1 MVPQQDTHAYLRLRS
16 YRNLEDARQAA
27 FEKCRYNSTRTRA
40 IITSLFRERHK
51 SDPHLWQLDVTE
63 AIILGL
69 DSIVIAGTGAGK
81 TMPFMMP
88 LLDNKKVIVISPLKV
103 LQLEQAERFEKMKL
117 AAVAVNGDTWN
128 SELQKDLE
136 QGKYRGI
143 FTSPEM
149 CLKHTEFRNHLTSSF
164 QDICAVIVDEAH
176 CIAQWGGDFRTAYSE
191 IGKLRAF
198 FPPNIPI
205 LATSATLPQ
214 AALQEVRSQL
224 GIDAADS
231 FFLNLGNDRP
241 NIEFSVHKMNSSTD
255 FKALKPLLTR
265 KPNPSTPDDFHK
277 SIVFIDSVQSSHQ
290 VLREVRSW
298 YPRHLRKHIDF
309 LHAHRSP
316 KAKRRAMRRFRN
328 GRTRILI
335 TTEAAG
341 MGADISDIEQVIQ
354 FGVPSSLSVWMQR
367 AGRAGRDPSI
377 NACAILLVEK
387 SMFEQQKIRKGRK
400 KKGVGDEAA
409 HEVEEEIGG
418 GDEVEVEVEVE
429 EIRNEEDAEGA
440 GDDVAGAVGGD
451 AEGPPTV
458 DEHAETPRPGY
469 EFRKKVDKDLRCWIV
484 TKDCRRD
491 VADDY
496 FGNPPR
502 EKAPTGA
509 CCDNCDGLPADLE
522 SSRPST
528 PVQSTPPGSSH
539 STPSKSVNE
548 NGKRPMTEGK
558 KPSTRRGDLLQAA
571 RDALINWRFNTKRAR
586 YNPSSVTAESLMPE
600 NVLKTLASSRRISCV
615 EDIETETHWL
625 FAQRHGEVLAVL
637 RHVDQAH
644 YESKQAAKQAKK
656 SQSRTKSMQQPSP
669 SQTQRPNTDQENQPL
684 TPRAQGLRSS
694 KCARQ
699 PWSNSCSVFSSGTP
713 VSVPTPG
720 TMSTNVLCTPS
731 GGLLDFSVSTP
742 MPLAPRQPS

>member
-1 MVPQQDTHAYLRLRS
+1 MEHQFKPHQTTPQHAPFSNFLPLPT
-16 YRNLEDARQAA
+16 
-27 FEKCRYNSTRTRA
+27 FE
-40 IITSLFRERHK
+40 
-51 SDPHLWQLDVTE
+51 SDNKGDLDITE

-69 DSIVIAGTGAGK
+69 DSIVIAGTGASK
-81 TMPFMMP
+81 MMPFMMP
-88 LLDNKKVIVISPLKV
+88 LLLDDKKKVIVISPLKV
-103 LQLEQAERFEKMKL
+103 LQSEQAERFEKMKL

-136 QGKYRGI
+136 QGKYRSI
-143 FTSPEM
+143 FMLPEM

-191 IGKLRAF
+191 IGKLHAF

-205 LATSATLPQ
+205 LATSVTLPQ
-214 AALQEVRSQL
+214 AALQEVCSQL

-231 FFLNLGNDRP
+231 FFLNLSNDRP
-241 NIEFSVHKMNSSTD
+241 NIEFS
-255 FKALKPLLTR
+255 
-265 KPNPSTPDDFHK
+265 PNPSTPDDFRK

-290 VLREVRSW
+290 VLCEVHSW
-298 YPRHLRKHIDF
+298 YPCHLRKHIDF

-316 KAKRRAMRRFRN
+316 KAKWQAMRRFRN

-335 TTEAAG
+335 ATEAAG
-341 MGADISDIEQVIQ
+341 M
-354 FGVPSSLSVWMQR
+354 FGVPLSLSVWMQH
-367 AGRAGRDPSI
+367 AGHAGQDPSI
-377 NACAILLVEK
+377 NARAILLVEK
-387 SMFEQQKIRKGRK
+387 SMFEQQKIQKGRK
-400 KKGVGDEAA
+400 KKGVGDEAVR
-409 HEVEEEIGG
+409 EVEEEIGG

-458 DEHAETPRPGY
+458 DKHAETPRPGY
-469 EFRKKVDKDLRCWIV
+469 EFCKKVDKDLRCWIV

-502 EKAPTGA
+502 EKAPTRA

-522 SSRPST
+522 SSWPST

-539 STPSKSVNE
+539 STPSKSINK
-548 NGKRPMTEGK
+548 NGKRLMTEGK
-558 KPSTRRGDLLQAA
+558 KPSTRCGDLLQAT

-600 NVLKTLASSRRISCV
+600 NVLKTLASSRRISSIKNIDVNCV
-615 EDIETETHWL
+615 VGLVRFGVGFVFD
-625 FAQRHGEVLAVL
+625 RVLISLKIMVIKQIVL
-637 RHVDQAH
+637 LG
-644 YESKQAAKQAKK
+644 
-656 SQSRTKSMQQPSP
+656 QSRHFVCSE
-669 SQTQRPNTDQENQPL
+669 RRLYDAVNQY
-684 TPRAQGLRSS
+684 GLY
-694 KCARQ
+694 
-699 PWSNSCSVFSSGTP
+699 GE
-713 VSVPTPG
+713 
-720 TMSTNVLCTPS
+720 
-731 GGLLDFSVSTP
+731 
-742 MPLAPRQPS
+742 